1 MCPLEHYALTLN
13 LMHKIFNCYIIYIQI
28 KCVMEKGTGAFD
40 EEPMI
45 PLEGDGG
52 D

>member
-1 MCPLEHYALTLN
+1 LLY
-13 LMHKIFNCYIIYIQI
+13 YIY
-28 KCVMEKGTGAFD
+28 KLSVMEKGTGAFD